1 LNDWYRKTAEGWVI
15 AVHVQPGAKRSG
27 AAGLHGGALKLRI
40 AAPPVEGKAN
50 DALIAFI
57 AGALGVP
64 RRAVSVVKGASSR
77 EKRVL
82 VADAS
87 VDPARLLPAEPSAA
101 AKRNPR
107 N

>member
-87 VDPARLLPAEPSAA
+87 ADPARLLAAEPVAA
-101 AKRNPR
+101 AKRNPGK
-107 N
+107 

>member
-1 LNDWYRKTAEGWVI
+1 MNDWYRRSAEGWLI
-15 AVHVQPGAKRSG
+15 AVHVQPGAKRSA

-50 DALIAFI
+50 DALVEFI

-77 EKRVL
+77 EKKVL
-82 VADAS
+82 VTDAS
-87 VDPARLLPAEPSAA
+87 ADPARLLG
-101 AKRNPR
+101 AKA
-107 N
+107 